1 VDLGVGDGFGGFSG
15 EMGLGVGLGFGG
27 LDLGVGLGLGVGVG
41 LCLGVGLGF
50 GFGVPEVGLEVDLEP
65 AGEDDVW
72 ANTKLIGSVTNA
84 MKRKRM
90 RTRIKVIMR
99 EKPLAADSN
108 DSKISSK

>member
-41 LCLGVGLGF
+41 LGL
-50 GFGVPEVGLEVDLEP
+50 GVPEV
-65 AGEDDVW
+65 
-72 ANTKLIGSVTNA
+72 ANARLSGSVTNA
-84 MKRKRM
+84 MRRKRM

-99 EKPLAADSN
+99 EEVLGRAF
-108 DSKISSK
+108 

>member
-41 LCLGVGLGF
+41 LGLGVGVGLCLGVGLGF
-50 GFGVPEVGLEVDLEP
+50 GFDVLGVALPVC
-65 AGEDDVW
+65 
-72 ANTKLIGSVTNA
+72 ANTKLTGSATNV
-84 MKRKRM
+84 MRRKRM

-99 EKPLAADSN
+99 ENPFGRGF
-108 DSKISSK
+108 